1 MSARINAS
9 APLGPPR
16 IKLVTAGRTGP
27 RAVAEADNGRAW
39 LTFDDPAEMREWAQM
54 LIGAADELEAAQRQ
68 TGRRAA

>member
-1 MSARINAS
+1 MSARISAS
-9 APLGPPR
+9 APLGAPR
-16 IKLVTAGRTGP
+16 IKVSTAGQAP

-68 TGRRAA
+68 AGRRAA